1 MNVVSLDIQLVDNPT
16 VDVGRLPKQVLQA
29 DGYFAQQDS
38 FPILGYPNEVILQ
51 SVLGVRAS
59 PVLSHDQ
66 SMP

>member
-1 MNVVSLDIQLVDNPT
+1 MYVISLDIKLMDNPS
-16 VDVGRLPKQVLQA
+16 VYVGRLPKQVLQA
-29 DGYFAQQDS
+29 VGHFAKQDS

-51 SVLGVRAS
+51 SVLGVRTS